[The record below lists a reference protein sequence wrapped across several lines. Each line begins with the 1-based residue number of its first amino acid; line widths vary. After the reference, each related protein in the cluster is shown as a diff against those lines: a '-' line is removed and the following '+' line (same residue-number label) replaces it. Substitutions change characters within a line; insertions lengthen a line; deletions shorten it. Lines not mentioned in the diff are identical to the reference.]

1 MREPKTFLILKFRS
15 LTTRSKKKFNNS
27 KQGTCFMALS
37 KDQKDQVVSDVTD
50 LLKDSKMTVVAAYQ
64 GTTVKAIQQLRR
76 QARDNGTQVRVVKN
90 RLVIKAL
97 QQNDNLKDAD
107 TSALTGQ
114 LLYAFNSEDEVA
126 PASALADFAKQNPT
140 IVFVGA
146 FSAEGKFISAE
157 DVTALAALPSKE
169 QLIAQV
175 IATLQSPVNDVTN
188 ALSGNLHA
196 LLDGV
201 EAKAS

>member
-1 MREPKTFLILKFRS
+1 
-15 LTTRSKKKFNNS
+15 
-27 KQGTCFMALS
+27 MALT
-37 KDQKDQVVSDVTD
+37 KDQKNQVVSDVAE
-50 LLKDSKMTVVAAYQ
+50 LIASSKMTVVAAYK

-76 QARDNGTQVRVVKN
+76 EARENGTQLRVIKN

-107 TSALTGQ
+107 TSTLNGQ

-126 PASALADFAKQNPT
+126 PAQVLAEFAKKNPT

-146 FSAEGKFISAE
+146 YSAQGTFLSASE
-157 DVTALAALPSKE
+157 VTALASLPSRE

-175 IATLQSPVNDVTN
+175 LATLQSPVHDVTN

>member
-1 MREPKTFLILKFRS
+1 
-15 LTTRSKKKFNNS
+15 
-27 KQGTCFMALS
+27 MALT
-37 KDQKDQVVSDVTD
+37 KDQKNQVVSDVAE
-50 LLKDSKMTVVAAYQ
+50 LLDSSKMTVVAAYK

-76 QARDNGTQVRVVKN
+76 EARENGTQLRVVKN
-90 RLVIKAL
+90 RLVIKAV

-107 TSALTGQ
+107 TSSLTGQ

-126 PASALADFAKQNPT
+126 PAQVLANFAKKNPT
-140 IVFVGA
+140 IEFVGA
-146 FSAEGKFISAE
+146 FTAQGTFIGAEEVK
-157 DVTALAALPSKE
+157 ALATLPSKE